1 MKSTI
6 SLKFLKIK
14 PESYFSL
21 RELRRS
27 MYMSYGRYDIC
38 TVRCDAQFNGAP
50 CCYKKISQGRVE
62 GHYGE
67 TPAIRHIHV
76 KSACY
81 AGVIHFY
88 TETPSHKT
96 YTFKKNH
103 DGDVTAWLVVSLAAR
118 CRVYTPDVESIHQM

>member
-1 MKSTI
+1 MYK
-6 SLKFLKIK
+6 K

-38 TVRCDAQFNGAP
+38 IVRCDAQLNGAP
-50 CCYKKISQGRVE
+50 CCYKKIYQGRVE

-76 KSACY
+76 KIKLNFFLSSS
-81 AGVIHFY
+81 V
-88 TETPSHKT
+88 
-96 YTFKKNH
+96 
-103 DGDVTAWLVVSLAAR
+103 VLVKFLTLVLLQQ
-118 CRVYTPDVESIHQM
+118 TLK